1 MEPQRLTTTP
11 QHQNYTE
18 IRYTAR
24 DGLSLYARHYPA
36 PGSRRRPVVCLA
48 GLTRNS
54 RDFHDLAGVL
64 SDPRGH
70 RRDVYCLD
78 YRGRGLSEHDADG
91 KSYTI
96 LTELGDTLD
105 FMALKG
111 ITDAA
116 VIGTSRG
123 GVIAMAMAAMRPTAI
138 GAVVLNDVGP
148 VIERE
153 GLARQ
158 IAYVGRVPLP
168 GTWVEAGKLVRMLNE
183 RAFPAETDAS
193 WLLYARQMFN
203 EKDGRPAFGYDAK
216 LGKALS
222 LTDGPAPALWPQ
234 FEALRRVP
242 MLAIRG
248 ANSDILSAATF
259 AEMARRH
266 PDIQT
271 LTVPD
276 QGHAPL
282 LRDHPTIS
290 AIYQFMLTHD
300 PLIALEEAPRTER
313 PLPL

>member
-1 MEPQRLTTTP
+1 VTASHMQQTWTD
-11 QHQNYTE
+11 

-24 DGLSLYARHYPA
+24 DGLTLYARHYPA

-48 GLTRNS
+48 GLTRNC
-54 RDFHDLAGVL
+54 RDFHDLATVL

-78 YRGRGLSEHDADG
+78 YRGRGQSEHDADG
-91 KSYTI
+91 KSYTV
-96 LTELGDTLD
+96 LTELADTLD
-105 FMALKG
+105 FMALTG
-111 ITDAA
+111 VSNVA

-153 GLARQ
+153 GLARL

-168 GTWVEAGKLVRMLNE
+168 GTWTEAGNLVKMLYE
-183 RAFPAETDAS
+183 RAFPNESDAS
-193 WLLYARQMFN
+193 WLIFARQIFN
-203 EKDGRPAFGYDAK
+203 EIDGRPAHGYDPK
-216 LGKALS
+216 LAKALS

-234 FEALRRVP
+234 FDALRRVP

-259 AEMARRH
+259 AEMERRH
-266 PDIQT
+266 PDIET

-290 AIYQFMLTHD
+290 AIYQFLLTND
-300 PLIALEEAPRTER
+300 PLVALEETPRTER
-313 PLPL
+313 PLPM

>member
-1 MEPQRLTTTP
+1 MTATP
-11 QHQNYTE
+11 MQQNWTD

-54 RDFHDLAGVL
+54 RDFHDLASVL
-64 SDPRGH
+64 CDPRGH

-91 KSYTI
+91 KSYTV

-105 FMALKG
+105 FMSLMGVAN
-111 ITDAA
+111 AA
-116 VIGTSRG
+116 VIGSSRG
-123 GVIAMAMAAMRPTAI
+123 GVIAMAMAAMRPTAVR
-138 GAVVLNDVGP
+138 AVVLNDVGP

-153 GLARQ
+153 GLARL

-168 GTWVEAGKLVRMLNE
+168 GTWMEAGNLVRMLNE
-183 RAFPAETDAS
+183 RAFPGESDAS
-193 WLLYARQMFN
+193 WLIYARQMFN
-203 EKDGRPAFGYDAK
+203 EIDGRPAHGYDAK
-216 LGKALS
+216 LARALS

-248 ANSDILSAATF
+248 ANSDILSAETF
-259 AEMARRH
+259 AEMQRRH
-266 PDIQT
+266 PDIQA

-276 QGHAPL
+276 QGHAPW
-282 LRDHPTIS
+282 LRDHATIS
-290 AIYQFMLTHD
+290 AIYQFLLTHD
-300 PLIALEEAPRTER
+300 PMIALEEAPRTER
-313 PLPL
+313 PLPM